1 MTLDHQDGPWTV
13 VSFHAH
19 PDDEAL
25 LTGGTLARLAAEG
38 HRVVVVVATSGDS
51 GLAAGH
57 PDPQTLGRVRLGELE
72 ESAMALGVVR
82 VVCLGHRDSGSRA
95 PRADGEAAFS
105 TLAPGVVAAELAAVL
120 REEGADVLTTYD
132 AAGGYGHP
140 DHVQVHR
147 VGALAADLAG
157 TPLVLEAS
165 FDRDV
170 ILRVTRVLRR
180 LSGTLRMPFL
190 PDMGDAFTPRS
201 LLTHRVD
208 VRPHLD
214 AKVAALRA
222 HASQAGAD
230 DGVRTIRVLLGL
242 PRPLRRRVLGTEW
255 FREVGRAPGDRLH
268 DDVLL
273 SLRGPSGRREDPRRD
288 RLRANG

>member
-1 MTLDHQDGPWTV
+1 MTPATRAGPWTV

-38 HRVVVVVATSGDS
+38 HRVVVVVATSGDA
-51 GLAAGH
+51 GLAAGD
-57 PDPQTLGRVRLGELE
+57 PDAQTLGRLRLGELE
-72 ESAMALGVVR
+72 ESAAALGVAR

-95 PRADGEAAFS
+95 PRADGAPPFS
-105 TLAPGVVAAELAAVL
+105 SLAPEVVAAELALVL
-120 REEGADVLTTYD
+120 REEDADALTTYD

-140 DHVQVHR
+140 DHIQVHR
-147 VGALAADLAG
+147 VGALAAELAG
-157 TPLVLEAS
+157 TPLVLEATI
-165 FDRDV
+165 DRDA
-170 ILRVTRVLRR
+170 IQRATRVLRR
-180 LSGTLRMPFL
+180 LSGAVHLPFL
-190 PDMGDAFTPRS
+190 PDMGAAFTPRS
-201 LLTHRVD
+201 WLTHRID

-255 FREVGRAPGDRLH
+255 FREVGREPGRELH
-268 DDVLL
+268 DDLFL
-273 SLRGPSGRREDPRRD
+273 SLRGPSARPEDRRRD
-288 RLRANG
+288 RLPANE